1 MHDPKQSQDEIIDSF
16 SLFSEWLDRY
26 QYLIDL
32 GRKLTPLDEAEK
44 TNDKLLA
51 GCQSQVWLLLEGD
64 AGQVTIRANSD
75 AAIVSGLIAL
85 LVEVYSGC
93 SAQQIVDTEPYF
105 IEGNRTQRSPL
116 PDPRQ
121 RPPRHAGRHQRP
133 RPGLAHSLIVC
144 PGQKKPRQSGAFFP
158 NRSYPHN
165 RVNGQARPTRRGG
178 FLHVLHLYHC
188 WQPAGIH
195 RIRVR

>member
-32 GRKLTPLDEAEK
+32 GRKLPPLDDAEK
-44 TNDKLLA
+44 TDDKLLA

-64 AGQVTIRANSD
+64 AGEVTIRANSD

-85 LVEVYSGC
+85 LIQVYSGC

-105 IEGNRTQRSPL
+105 IEEI
-116 PDPRQ
+116 
-121 RPPRHAGRHQRP
+121 
-133 RPGLAHSLIVC
+133 GLSSHLS
-144 PGQKKPRQSGAFFP
+144 
-158 NRSYPHN
+158 
-165 RVNGQARPTRRGG
+165 PTRANGLHAMLGAIKGHARG
-178 FLHVLHLYHC
+178 LLTH
-188 WQPAGIH
+188 
-195 RIRVR
+195 

>member
-32 GRKLTPLDEAEK
+32 GRKLPPLDDAEK
-44 TNDKLLA
+44 TDDKLLA

-64 AGQVTIRANSD
+64 AGEVTIRANSD

-85 LVEVYSGC
+85 LVQVYSGC

-105 IEGNRTQRSPL
+105 IEEI
-116 PDPRQ
+116 
-121 RPPRHAGRHQRP
+121 
-133 RPGLAHSLIVC
+133 GLSSHLS
-144 PGQKKPRQSGAFFP
+144 
-158 NRSYPHN
+158 
-165 RVNGQARPTRRGG
+165 PTRANG
-178 FLHVLHLYHC
+178 LHAMLGAIKGHARALLT
-188 WQPAGIH
+188 P
-195 RIRVR
+195 